1 MGNYAKVCTPRRRAL
16 RRRTGGIPLKA
27 FTARSLAPRSAAVA
41 CLLALGSAIS
51 AVAGAQTTDF
61 ESAIATF
68 ERKDIKYPPPPGAI
82 VVVGSSTIRY
92 WTNVRNDL
100 APLETIP
107 RGFGGSTA
115 DDLDYYLDR
124 IVLPYAPRAVA
135 IYEGDHDLQLGMT
148 KEFILERY
156 TSVVQRIGAA
166 YPSARIYMISVKP
179 SPKFFSLWPTALELN
194 QMLGDLCAQTPNCTY
209 VDAASYFLLPN
220 GKPNTAYYRG
230 DRVHF
235 NDAGYAVWVGILRPV
250 LMAGEQPAI
259 VLPELR
265 DLDIGLTSGAGFT
278 TSDGGSLTVYGS
290 GSGVG
295 GSSDNFHFVWR
306 QLVGN
311 GQITARVASQAD
323 ASGTP
328 VAGVM
333 LREALTPGSKQAFAY
348 LSPMTGAN
356 FSFRTGNGQEA
367 QAGTLPQPAAT
378 TPYWVKLDR
387 KYATVYCWFAAEGVN
402 WKSCGK
408 AKLTSLKKTVYVGLA
423 VSTAGDGALATAT
436 FDNVYIHGTTA
447 LPPP

>member
-1 MGNYAKVCTPRRRAL
+1 MLAGS
-16 RRRTGGIPLKA
+16 IPA
-27 FTARSLAPRSAAVA
+27 IASAQ
-41 CLLALGSAIS
+41 SA
-51 AVAGAQTTDF
+51 DF
-61 ESAIATF
+61 ENAIASF
-68 ERKDIKYPPPPGAI
+68 ERKDVRFPPPPDSI

-107 RGFGGSTA
+107 RGFGSSTA
-115 DDLDYYLDR
+115 QDVDYYLDR
-124 IVLPYAPRAVA
+124 IVLPYAPRAVV
-135 IYEGDHDLQLGMT
+135 IYEGDHDLQIGMT
-148 KEFILERY
+148 KEFILANY

-166 YPSARIYMISVKP
+166 YPNARIYMISVKP
-179 SPKFFSLWPTALELN
+179 SPKFVSLWPTALQLN
-194 QMLGDLCAQTPNCTY
+194 QMLGELCAQTPNCTY

-220 GKPNTAYYRG
+220 GKPNTAYYRS

-250 LMAGEQPAI
+250 LMAGEQAAI
-259 VLPELR
+259 VLPQLR
-265 DLDIGLTSGAGFT
+265 DQDVGLTSGAGFT

-290 GSGVG
+290 GAGVG
-295 GSSDNFHFVWR
+295 GTSDNFHFVWR

-311 GQITARVASQAD
+311 GQITARVSSQAD

-356 FSFRTGNGQEA
+356 FSFRIGNGQQA
-367 QAGTLPQPAAT
+367 QDGTLPQLSAT

-387 KYATVYCWFAAEGVN
+387 KAATINCWFSKEGVT
-402 WKSCGK
+402 WISCGK
-408 AKLTSLKKTVYVGLA
+408 TKLTNLKKTVYVGLA
-423 VSTAGDGALATAT
+423 VSTAGDGALASAT
-436 FDNVYIHGTTA
+436 FDNVYIHGTTQ
-447 LPPP
+447 LP